1 MADTYTANLNLT
13 QPQVGGSRDSWGG
26 KLNADLT
33 AIDDVFDAAGTGTS
47 VGINIG
53 TGKVLGL
60 VGNISADGKTVSPV
74 ELGYL
79 DGVTSPIQTQFTN
92 VQTQFSNV
100 QTQLNGKAANG
111 ANSDITSL
119 SGLTTALSVAQGGTA
134 ATTASGARTSLEAA
148 KSGANSDIT
157 SITGLTTAL
166 GVAYGGTGAATAAD
180 ARTSLSAAKS
190 GANSDITALSALT
203 TPITSAQGGT
213 GTATLTNNS
222 VVVGGGAGSPVKLV
236 APGGAGNVLTS
247 NGITWISSAGGGGG
261 GGFLITG
268 RSYFCSSFY

>member
-1 MADTYTANLNLT
+1 MPDTYTSNLNLI

-26 KLNADLT
+26 KFNADLA
-33 AIDDVFDAAGTGTS
+33 AIDDVFDPLGTGTS

-53 TGKVLGL
+53 VGKVLNV
-60 VGNISADGKTVSPV
+60 VGNLSADGKTITPV
-74 ELGYL
+74 ELGYI
-79 DGVTSPIQTQFTN
+79 DGVTSPIQTQLTN
-92 VQTQFSNV
+92 IQTQV
-100 QTQLNGKAANG
+100 NGKAANG

-134 ATTASGARTSLEAA
+134 ATTASGARASLEAA

-166 GVAYGGTGAATAAD
+166 GVQYGGTGGTTATA
-180 ARTSLSAAKS
+180 ARTSLSAAQS
-190 GANSDITALSALT
+190 GANSDITSLSAIT

-222 VVVGGGAGSPVKLV
+222 VVVGGGAGAPVKLV
-236 APGGAGNVLTS
+236 APGSAGNVLTS
-247 NGITWISSAGGGGG
+247 NGITWVSSAGGGGG